1 MKSSAS
7 NCTKL
12 SEDSEDDQ
20 LTMKISSVSID
31 DGLSHLDS
39 FINEVR
45 ENLRTI
51 RVRNNLPERVE
62 DFVGLSQLGKEKL
75 LLENCLFDLEF
86 KFGKEKLRENEKYGA
101 LKRRYLLVLY
111 AIRLWNNDHQ
121 RSSGN

>member
-1 MKSSAS
+1 
-7 NCTKL
+7 
-12 SEDSEDDQ
+12 
-20 LTMKISSVSID
+20 MKISSVSID
-31 DGLSHLDS
+31 EGLSHLDS

-45 ENLRTI
+45 ANLAAI
-51 RVRNNLPERVE
+51 RVRNNLPDRVE
-62 DFVGLSQLGKEKL
+62 DFGGLSQLGKEKL